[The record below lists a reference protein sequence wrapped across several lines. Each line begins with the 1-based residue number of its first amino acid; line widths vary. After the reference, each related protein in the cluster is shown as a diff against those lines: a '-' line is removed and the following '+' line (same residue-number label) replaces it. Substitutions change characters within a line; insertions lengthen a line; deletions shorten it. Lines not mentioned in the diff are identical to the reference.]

1 MCKYVF
7 ENGKKCEEEALKG
20 SEFCALHTPFP
31 EDRNSEEFKRLAE
44 LKKEKVKEKIIRRDF
59 NFEGAI
65 LENIDFSGMEIKGD
79 VNFKKAVILG
89 NAIFNRAEIGGNAS
103 FEKTEIEGDAS
114 FEGAIIKGNVLFRG
128 AEIKKDVWFWGAE
141 VEADILLDKDTKI
154 NKDVVF
160 MDAIIKGNISFDKAT
175 IKGRVSFI
183 KAKIQGYVSFKK
195 TIIKMYAMFD
205 GAEMGWDALFDGAKI
220 GGDASFNEAEIGRHA
235 SFDRAE
241 IGGDASFDTLDIK
254 GKLSFEKAIFYKPE
268 AEENASRAARR
279 TYEHLGDRETAD
291 RYFYREMVA
300 RRKGRTEK
308 LRERIKKE
316 QEENENLS
324 AFVGKLKKVYW
335 FAAEKREKVYQF
347 FEWLFADLTCQYG
360 TNPQR
365 PVLIWLLFVIG
376 IFPLIYYFGNGVVS
390 STAHS
395 IKPLVSSEYFSI
407 VTATTLGYGDLQ
419 PALRT
424 VLYIPQF
431 FRMVA
436 SFEAIF
442 GTFMWVIF
450 LTVFARKYMR

>member
-7 ENGKKCEEEALKG
+7 GNGIKCEEEALMG

-44 LKKEKVKEKIIRRDF
+44 LKKEKVKEKIGRGDF

-79 VNFKKAVILG
+79 VNFTNAVILG
-89 NAIFNRAEIGGNAS
+89 DTIFNVAKIGGNAL
-103 FEKTEIEGDAS
+103 FGEAKIG
-114 FEGAIIKGNVLFRG
+114 GNAWFRG
-128 AEIKKDVWFWGAE
+128 AKIGGDAWF
-141 VEADILLDKDTKI
+141 
-154 NKDVVF
+154 
-160 MDAIIKGNISFDKAT
+160 
-175 IKGRVSFI
+175 R
-183 KAKIQGYVSFKK
+183 
-195 TIIKMYAMFD
+195 
-205 GAEMGWDALFDGAKI
+205 GAKI
-220 GGDASFNEAEIGRHA
+220 GGDASFGWAKIGGNA
-235 SFDRAE
+235 SFEKAKIGGYASFE
-241 IGGDASFDTLDIK
+241 EAKIEGHAWFKEAKIGGDASFNKAKIGGNAWFDGAKIGGNAWFDTLDIK

-279 TYEHLGDRETAD
+279 TYERLGDRETAD

-300 RRKGRTEK
+300 RRKQK
-308 LRERIKKE
+308 NKFI
-316 QEENENLS
+316 
-324 AFVGKLKKVYW
+324 
-335 FAAEKREKVYQF
+335 QF

-360 TNPQR
+360 TNPKR
-365 PVLIWLLFVIG
+365 PVLIWLIFVIG
-376 IFPLIYYFGNGVVS
+376 IFPLIYYFGNGVVP
-390 STAHS
+390 STAHGVKS
-395 IKPLVSSEYFSI
+395 LVSSEYFSI

-424 VLYIPQF
+424 VLHIPQF

>member
-7 ENGKKCEEEALKG
+7 ENGKKCEEERLKG

-241 IGGDASFDTLDIK
+241 IGGDAWFRGAKIGGDAWFGGAKIEGHAWFDTLDIK
-254 GKLSFEKAIFYKPE
+254 GILSFEETKFKNFKE
-268 AEENASRAARR
+268 AENASRAARR

-300 RRKGRTEK
+300 RRKQK
-308 LRERIKKE
+308 NKFI
-316 QEENENLS
+316 
-324 AFVGKLKKVYW
+324 
-335 FAAEKREKVYQF
+335 QF

-360 TNPQR
+360 TNPKR

-390 STAHS
+390 STAHG
-395 IKPLVSSEYFSI
+395 IKSLVSSEYFSI

-424 VLYIPQF
+424 VLHIPQF
-431 FRMVA
+431 FRIVA

>member
-44 LKKEKVKEKIIRRDF
+44 LKKEKVKEKIGRGDF

-79 VNFKKAVILG
+79 VNFKNAVILG
-89 NAIFNRAEIGGNAS
+89 NAIFNRAEIGG
-103 FEKTEIEGDAS
+103 
-114 FEGAIIKGNVLFRG
+114 V
-128 AEIKKDVWFWGAE
+128 
-141 VEADILLDKDTKI
+141 
-154 NKDVVF
+154 
-160 MDAIIKGNISFDKAT
+160 
-175 IKGRVSFI
+175 VSF
-183 KAKIQGYVSFKK
+183 
-195 TIIKMYAMFD
+195 
-205 GAEMGWDALFDGAKI
+205 GWAKI
-220 GGDASFNEAEIGRHA
+220 GGHASFNKAEIGGNAWFRV
-235 SFDRAE
+235 AE
-241 IGGDASFDTLDIK
+241 IGGDASFNKAKIGGNAWFRWAEIGGHTSFEKAKIGGYASFDTLDVK

-279 TYEHLGDRETAD
+279 TYERLGDRETAD

-308 LRERIKKE
+308 LRERIKKG

-390 STAHS
+390 STAHGVKS
-395 IKPLVSSEYFSI
+395 LVSSEYFSI